1 MDFPSGKGF
10 DRKLFLIFTNLGFDF
25 THSEPLC
32 ISYAK
37 IVFMHLL
44 NMGVIENSCL
54 NLAYSKTYFL
64 MNVANSQNV
73 FHFHKKIVPYL
84 IEPFTLLLGNI
95 VNPVNVYAYPFY
107 QRCSMISCGF
117 QLISKVF
124 EMN

>member
-44 NMGVIENSCL
+44 NMGVIDNSMFESSIFENL
-54 NLAYSKTYFL
+54 LPNERGQLAERFSF
-64 MNVANSQNV
+64 S
-73 FHFHKKIVPYL
+73 
-84 IEPFTLLLGNI
+84 
-95 VNPVNVYAYPFY
+95 
-107 QRCSMISCGF
+107 
-117 QLISKVF
+117 
-124 EMN
+124 